1 MMVSRRKVALSS
13 MSESKVYDGT
23 PLTCGE
29 YWISEGSL
37 AENHTLSLKMTSS
50 ITDIGEIPNNMS
62 DVRIVNTA
70 GKDVTKNYRI
80 AVRFGTLS
88 ILSD

>member
-1 MMVSRRKVALSS
+1 MHGLYIKTHAA
-13 MSESKVYDGT
+13 EKVYDGT

-50 ITDIGEIPNNMS
+50 ITDIGEIPNSMS